1 MNTTP
6 TLPSVIKASLFIYQY
21 MQASPLLSYQFLSD
35 LVGADVW
42 LKHENH
48 NPTCAFKVRGGINC
62 LSKMSDEHKNA
73 GVYTASTGN
82 HGQSIAFAARAFAV
96 KATIYVPKVA
106 NQGKVD
112 AMRSLG
118 AEVIYF
124 GEDFDVARDGALQAS
139 IDNGGVF
146 VGPTDEVLIEGV
158 ASYALEIMQ
167 DLPDVDVIIVP
178 VGAGS
183 GICGTSIVAKT
194 INPKVKI
201 IGVQS
206 IQAPSQQLSWKKH
219 ELIEAQMLTI
229 AEGMATRVPFSNTQK
244 IMHDYVDDFLLVD
257 DADIIKATKTLIET
271 THNLIEEAS
280 AATLAAALQIKN
292 QLQGKKVVLV
302 MTGGNISM
310 QNLANLF
317 GSM

>member
-1 MNTTP
+1 MNKTP
-6 TLPSVIKASLFIYQY
+6 TLPSIIKASRTIYQH
-21 MQASPLLSYQFLSD
+21 MQASPLRDYKILSD

-62 LSKMSDEHKNA
+62 LSKMTDEQKKA
-73 GVYTASTGN
+73 GAYTASTGN
-82 HGQSIAFAARAFAV
+82 HGQSIAFAARAFGV
-96 KATIYVPKVA
+96 DATIFVPNGA
-106 NQGKVD
+106 NPGKVD

-124 GEDFDVARDGALQAS
+124 GDDFDVARDGALQAS
-139 IDNGGVF
+139 IDKGGVF

-158 ASYALEIMQ
+158 ASYGLEIMN

-194 INPKVKI
+194 INPKIKI

-206 IQAPSQQLSWKKH
+206 AQAPSQQLSWKKQ
-219 ELIEAQMLTI
+219 EMIEAQMQTI

-244 IMHDYVDDFLLVD
+244 IMHDCVDDFLLVD
-257 DADIIKATKTLIET
+257 DAEIIKATKTLIET

-280 AATLAAALQIKN
+280 ASTLAAALQIKE
-292 QLQGKKVVLV
+292 QLKGKKVVLV
-302 MTGGNISM
+302 MSGGNISM
-310 QNLANLF
+310 QNLAAMF
-317 GSM
+317 QD

>member
-1 MNTTP
+1 MYKTP
-6 TLPSVIKASLFIYQY
+6 TLPTIIKASRTIYHY
-21 MQASPLLSYQFLSD
+21 MQASPLRDYKILSD
-35 LVGADVW
+35 LIGADVW

-62 LSKMSDEHKNA
+62 LSKMTDEQKKA

-82 HGQSIAFAARAFAV
+82 HGQSIAFAARAFGV

-106 NQGKVD
+106 NQGKVE

-118 AEVIYF
+118 AEVLYF
-124 GEDFDVARDGALQAS
+124 GDDFDVARDGALQAS
-139 IDNGGVF
+139 LDKGGVF

-158 ASYALEIMQ
+158 ASYGLEIMN

-194 INPKVKI
+194 INPKIKI

-206 IQAPSQQLSWKKH
+206 AQAPAQQLSWKNQ
-219 ELIEAQMLTI
+219 EMIEAQMQTI
-229 AEGMATRVPFSNTQK
+229 AEGMATRVPFANTQK

-257 DADIIKATKTLIET
+257 DRQIIKATKTLIET

-280 AATLAAALQIKN
+280 AATFAAALQIKE

-302 MTGGNISM
+302 MSGGNISM
-310 QNLANLF
+310 QNLAALF
-317 GSM
+317 QD

>member
-1 MNTTP
+1 MSKTP
-6 TLPSVIKASLFIYQY
+6 TLTSIIKASRTIYQY
-21 MQASPLLSYQFLSD
+21 MQASPLRDYQILSD
-35 LVGADVW
+35 LVGAQIW

-62 LSKMSDEHKNA
+62 LSKMSDEQKKA

-82 HGQSIAFAARAFAV
+82 HGQSIAFAARAFGV
-96 KATIYVPKVA
+96 KATIFVPNGA

-112 AMRSLG
+112 AMKSLG
-118 AEVIYF
+118 ARVVYF
-124 GEDFDVARDGALQAS
+124 GDDFDAARDGALQES
-139 IDNGGVF
+139 IKAGGVF

-158 ASYALEIMQ
+158 GTYGLEIMQ

-183 GICGTSIVAKT
+183 GACGTSIVAKT

-206 IQAPSQQLSWKKH
+206 AQAPAQQLSWKKQ
-219 ELIEAQMLTI
+219 ELIEAQMKTI
-229 AEGMATRVPFSNTQK
+229 AEGMATRVPFANTQK
-244 IMHDYVDDFLLVD
+244 IMHDYLDDFLLVD

-280 AATLAAALQIKN
+280 AATLAAALQIKD
-292 QLQGKKVVLV
+292 QLKGKKVVLV
-302 MTGGNISM
+302 MSGGNISM
-310 QNLANLF
+310 QNLTALF
-317 GSM
+317 QN